1 MSFDEARVSF
11 DEERAHVGG
20 VHAVELGAPTEPAHV
35 DWREADR
42 ALRRLARQRA
52 RLDVDEAR
60 WLLIARRAQVHVELG
75 LGSFLE
81 YIERVLG
88 YRPRTALERLRV
100 AEALEQLPALRAAL
114 TGGSVSY
121 SATRE
126 LTRVATPDTEDAW
139 LAAAAG
145 KTMRELEALVAGH
158 APGDGPDDPDDPSLE
173 PRVLRLELTP
183 EAYGLFLAARRAVED
198 EAGGRLDDSAVVEA
212 LCRAGADASAPTSP
226 NPSATRARH
235 QLAITICARCDRAT
249 HDVAGQSIDLA
260 ATARDRACCDA
271 TRVTPSGETT
281 GDIPRR
287 VRRVVERRDRGRCT
301 VPGCRA
307 SRHLEMHHVTPRA
320 RGGLHVP
327 SCLTLLCD
335 GHHRAVHAGTLV
347 ISGDA
352 PDLRFTHA
360 DGRPYGADAP
370 GVPRVDAATARAQGT
385 RGEGVATRSA
395 DAAPADD
402 TRFSDARRALRT
414 MGFSAAETTR
424 ALDEARAHVGATTPL
439 AAVIRTALRAC
450 PRPG

>member
-1 MSFDEARVSF
+1 MSF

-20 VHAVELGAPTEPAHV
+20 VDAVEFGAPTEPAHV
-35 DWREADR
+35 DWRDADR

-52 RLDVDEAR
+52 RLDADEAR
-60 WLLIARRAQVHVELG
+60 WLLIARRVQVHVELG

-81 YIERVLG
+81 YVERVLG

-114 TGGSVSY
+114 TAGSVSY

-145 KTMRELEALVAGH
+145 KTMREIEALVAGH
-158 APGDGPDDPDDPSLE
+158 VPGDRPDDPDDPSLE
-173 PRVLRLELTP
+173 PRVLRLALTP
-183 EAYGLFLAARRAVED
+183 EAYGQFLAARRAVED
-198 EAGGRLDDSAVVEA
+198 DAGGRLDDSAVVEA
-212 LCRAGADASAPTSP
+212 LCRAVVDGPAQGPAPASATV
-226 NPSATRARH
+226 TRARH

-260 ATARDRACCDA
+260 PAARDRACCDA

-281 GDIPRR
+281 ADIPRR
-287 VRRVVERRDRGRCT
+287 VRRLVERRDRGRCT

-327 SCLTLLCD
+327 SCLTLQCD
-335 GHHRAVHAGTLV
+335 GHHRAAHAGTLV
-347 ISGDA
+347 ISGVA

-360 DGRPYGADAP
+360 DGRPYGAD
-370 GVPRVDAATARAQGT
+370 VHDVAAVAARDRGP
-385 RGEGVATRSA
+385 RGEVVATRSA
-395 DAAPADD
+395 DAASAPDA
-402 TRFSDARRALRT
+402 RFSDARRALRT
-414 MGFSAAETTR
+414 LGFSAGQAAR
-424 ALDEARAHVGATTPL
+424 SLDEARAHVEATTALPE
-439 AAVIRTALRAC
+439 VIRAALRAC